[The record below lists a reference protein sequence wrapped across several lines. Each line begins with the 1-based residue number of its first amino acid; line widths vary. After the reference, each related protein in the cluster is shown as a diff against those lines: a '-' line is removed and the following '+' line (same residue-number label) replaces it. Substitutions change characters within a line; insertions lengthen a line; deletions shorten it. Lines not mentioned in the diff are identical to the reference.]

1 MADPFVA
8 EIRIFPF
15 NFAPKGWAFC
25 DGQLLPLLSAAEKK
39 QLDATEGVWPDYHRT
54 LMKLADDHG
63 LSVPGL
69 SLPGGREFW
78 DRLAAVLPDESDH
91 LLIEFAATLND
102 KDLAAIQFS
111 PGDRVARE
119 RLKDEYY
126 RRNPERLRKR
136 LLEDYQASLKT
147 PGRG

>member
-1 MADPFVA
+1 MQTFLDS
-8 EIRIFPF
+8 
-15 NFAPKGWAFC
+15 
-25 DGQLLPLLSAAEKK
+25 QLVPLLSPAEKK
-39 QLDATEGVWPDYHRT
+39 QLQGAEGVWPDYHRT
-54 LMKLADDHG
+54 LMKLAEDHG

-78 DRLAAVLPDESDH
+78 NRLAAALPDESDH
-91 LLIEFAATLND
+91 LLIEFAATLSD
-102 KDLAAIQFS
+102 KDLSAIQFS
-111 PGDRVARE
+111 PGDRAGRE

-136 LLEDYQASLKT
+136 LLEDYQASLKN